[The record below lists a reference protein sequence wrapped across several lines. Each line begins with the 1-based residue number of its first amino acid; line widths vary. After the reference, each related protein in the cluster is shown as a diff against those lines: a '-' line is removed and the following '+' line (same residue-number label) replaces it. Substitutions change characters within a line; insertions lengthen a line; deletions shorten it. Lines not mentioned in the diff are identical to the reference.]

1 MENACTN
8 ITPPS
13 TKVHRIKFSR
23 EQSLPAIM
31 WPQAGRLG
39 GQTRAERKACSEV
52 RPGWDSSEP
61 LLSRS
66 LAFLILR
73 PRGAANFTGPA
84 RGSPGQRP
92 RSASP
97 STRSP
102 GSAAPTGPEPRD
114 TRAAGPPRPFRRPP
128 LLSWLNSIEEVRP
141 GHHEG
146 SPAKKLS
153 PLASE
158 SGERRNYYL

>member
-23 EQSLPAIM
+23 EQSLLAIM

-73 PRGAANFTGPA
+73 PEEQQTSQAQHGAAQGSGPA
-84 RGSPGQRP
+84 RLPPAPGARDLRP
-92 RSASP
+92 RLVLSLGAHALLARPGP
-97 STRSP
+97 S
-102 GSAAPTGPEPRD
+102 
-114 TRAAGPPRPFRRPP
+114 RRPP